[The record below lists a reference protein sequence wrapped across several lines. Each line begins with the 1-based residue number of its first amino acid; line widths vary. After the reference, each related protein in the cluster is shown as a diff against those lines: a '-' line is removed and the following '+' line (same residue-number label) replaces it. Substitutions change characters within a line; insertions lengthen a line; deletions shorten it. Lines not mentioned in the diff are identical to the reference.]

1 MSQNLF
7 SDELLSFIDEWKDR
21 PGNLIMVLHRVQSE
35 VGYISREAA
44 DEVSRLLDVPLSTI
58 WGVVTFYH
66 FFKLTKPGKY
76 RTDRRRSLL
85 AAGRTLRRLLRTGS
99 GHDDRRRGLRQG
111 LKGPDPGHPGQI
123 QLMDALD
130 FLFEAV
136 KNSLEA
142 GAGTVSVR
150 VEMDDGQVHVTC
162 TDDGAWEPDVDHFA
176 RGGSSKGDGRGQG
189 LYLLA
194 RLDRDAAL
202 VRAGDRTVLTYS
214 FPRRLM
220 GDGSQVYPFLFSMCR
235 SRGVHLVLDAGGRVL
250 TDDDMVSMFGD
261 LETAGGISGMK
272 RFIASSI
279 DSEQ

>member
-1 MSQNLF
+1 
-7 SDELLSFIDEWKDR
+7 
-21 PGNLIMVLHRVQSE
+21 
-35 VGYISREAA
+35 
-44 DEVSRLLDVPLSTI
+44 
-58 WGVVTFYH
+58 
-66 FFKLTKPGKY
+66 
-76 RTDRRRSLL
+76 
-85 AAGRTLRRLLRTGS
+85 
-99 GHDDRRRGLRQG
+99 
-111 LKGPDPGHPGQI
+111 
-123 QLMDALD
+123 MDALD

-150 VEMDDGQVHVTC
+150 VEMDDSQVHVTC